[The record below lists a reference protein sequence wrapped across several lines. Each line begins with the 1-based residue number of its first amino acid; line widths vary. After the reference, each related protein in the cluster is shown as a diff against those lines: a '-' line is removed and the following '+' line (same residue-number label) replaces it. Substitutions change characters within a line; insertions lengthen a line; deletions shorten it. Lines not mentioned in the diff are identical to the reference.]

1 MQLNFSAC
9 DKEKRMKQGK
19 TTILIIYTGGTI
31 GMVNDPHSGTLIP
44 VDFNNLAGQVPE
56 LRKFGY
62 NIRPVSFDPVTDSS
76 NIDPGMWLKMAEK
89 IESNYEDF
97 DGCVILHGTDTMAWS
112 ASALSFIL
120 ENLDKPVIFTG
131 SQLPVGV
138 LRTDGKENLI
148 TAIEI
153 AAARENGRPVVP
165 EVCICFDSKLMRG
178 NRTTK
183 LSADHFNAFASPNF
197 PPLADVGLHI
207 KYHPDIILKP
217 ASTGK
222 LSVHKKL
229 DTNVAILK
237 IFPGIGKF
245 LVESILN
252 TKGLRGLVIETFGS
266 GNAPTYQWFI
276 DLISRFIDKGGIVL
290 NVTQCQSGSVEMGM
304 YETSR
309 AMLAAGVIS
318 GRDITTEA
326 AVTRMM
332 YLLGRYNDRNEV
344 IDKLNSSIAGEITF

>member
-1 MQLNFSAC
+1 M
-9 DKEKRMKQGK
+9 DKMMKQGK

-31 GMVNDPHSGTLIP
+31 GMVNDPHTGTLIP

-89 IESNYEDF
+89 IEANYEYF

-153 AAARENGRPVVP
+153 AAAKENGMPVVP
-165 EVCICFDSKLMRG
+165 EVCIYFDSKLMRG

-183 LSADHFNAFASPNF
+183 LSADHFNAFTSPNF

-207 KYHPDIILKP
+207 KYYRDIILKP
-217 ASTGK
+217 ASKGK
-222 LSVHKKL
+222 LFGNKQM

-237 IFPGIGKF
+237 IFPGIGKN

-252 TKGLRGLVIETFGS
+252 TKGLKGLVIETFGS
-266 GNAPTYQWFI
+266 GNAPTYPWFL
-276 DLISRFIDKGGIVL
+276 DLISRFIEKGGIVL
-290 NVTQCQSGSVEMGM
+290 NVTQCQSGSVEMGL

-309 AMLAAGVIS
+309 AMLSAGVIS

-344 IDKLNSSIAGEITF
+344 IDKLNGSIAGEITF

>member
-1 MQLNFSAC
+1 
-9 DKEKRMKQGK
+9 
-19 TTILIIYTGGTI
+19 
-31 GMVNDPHSGTLIP
+31 MVNDPHTGTLIP

-56 LRKFGY
+56 LRKFGFH
-62 NIRPVSFDPVTDSS
+62 IRPVSFDPVTDSS

-89 IESNYEDF
+89 IEANYDDF

-153 AAARENGRPVVP
+153 AAAKENGKPVVP
-165 EVCICFDSKLMRG
+165 EVCIYFDNKLMRG

-183 LSADHFNAFASPNF
+183 MSADHFNAFSSPNF

-207 KYHPDIILKP
+207 KYYRDIIRKP
-217 ASTGK
+217 SSTGN

-237 IFPGIGKF
+237 IFPGIGKN
-245 LVESILN
+245 LVGSILS
-252 TKGLRGLVIETFGS
+252 TKGLKGLILETFGS
-266 GNAPTYQWFI
+266 GNAPTHPWFI
-276 DLISRFIDKGGIVL
+276 EEIARFINNEGIVL

-309 AMLAAGVIS
+309 ALLAAGVIS
-318 GRDITTEA
+318 GRDLTTEA

-332 YLLGRYNDRNEV
+332 YLLGYCSDRNEA
-344 IDKLNSSIAGEITF
+344 ISKLNSSIAGEITL

>member
-1 MQLNFSAC
+1 MHLNFSAC
-9 DKEKRMKQGK
+9 ERDNMMKQGK

-31 GMVNDPHSGTLIP
+31 GMANDPRTGTLIP

-89 IESNYEDF
+89 IEDNYENF

-153 AAARENGRPVVP
+153 AASKENGLPVVP
-165 EVCICFDSKLMRG
+165 EVCIYFDSKLMRG

-183 LSADHFNAFASPNF
+183 LSSDHFNAFSSPNF

-207 KYHPDIILKP
+207 KYYRNYILKP
-217 ASTGK
+217 ASSGS
-222 LSVHKKL
+222 LSVNKML

-237 IFPGIGKF
+237 IFPGIGKN

-266 GNAPTYQWFI
+266 GNAPTYPWLI
-276 DLISRFIDKGGIVL
+276 EEISRFINNGGIVL

-309 AMLAAGVIS
+309 ALLASGVIS
-318 GRDITTEA
+318 GRDLTTEA
-326 AVTRMM
+326 AVTKMM
-332 YLLGRYNDRNEV
+332 YLLGHCSDRNEV
-344 IDKLNSSIAGEITF
+344 ISKLNGSMAGEITF

>member
-1 MQLNFSAC
+1 MNT
-9 DKEKRMKQGK
+9 GK

-31 GMVNDPHSGTLIP
+31 GMVNDPHTGTLIP

-56 LRKFGY
+56 LRKFGFH
-62 NIRPVSFDPVTDSS
+62 IRPVSFDPVTDSS

-89 IESNYEDF
+89 IEANYDDF

-153 AAARENGRPVVP
+153 AAAKENGKPVVP
-165 EVCICFDSKLMRG
+165 EVCIYFDNKLMRG

-183 LSADHFNAFASPNF
+183 MSADHFNAFSSPNF

-207 KYHPDIILKP
+207 KYYRDIIRKP
-217 ASTGK
+217 SSTGN

-237 IFPGIGKF
+237 IFPGIGKN
-245 LVESILN
+245 LVGSILS
-252 TKGLRGLVIETFGS
+252 TKGLKGLILETFGS
-266 GNAPTYQWFI
+266 GNAPTHPWFI
-276 DLISRFIDKGGIVL
+276 EEIARFINNEGIVL

-309 AMLAAGVIS
+309 ALLAAGVIS
-318 GRDITTEA
+318 GRDLTTEA

-332 YLLGRYNDRNEV
+332 YLLGYCSDRNEA
-344 IDKLNSSIAGEITF
+344 ISKLNSSIAGEITL